1 MENIHLKRYI
11 KSASLGEINFIMNV
25 LQLKQYKARTDY
37 PNVIN
42 HKNDNI
48 VIYCFLDREN

>member
-1 MENIHLKRYI
+1 MENIHLKI
-11 KSASLGEINFIMNV
+11 HLKSANQGEINFIMNV
-25 LQLKQYKARTDY
+25 LHLKQKKARTDY